1 MGFGAAAGAQMEAG
15 QERRE
20 PGLALDWLFGLP
32 GVGQQKRAEER
43 RQTVGLCHPG
53 VPAGEFLCLVPG
65 LVIDERVFGR
75 RGWGGGL
82 AGLAARRKRGF
93 GGRRRFGFFGRG
105 ERGRAGL
112 AKIRGR
118 TLGAGTLP
126 CPLPCPLP
134 SPSDSFLGTLLGDT
148 VGAAETAAA
157 PDQPQNPSGRQQG
170 FRIAGCRHAAQ
181 AQIGVRP
188 DEVMGGAA
196 DVHPGLM
203 ENEVLERHEGALG
216 PEGGAGLGGIGP
228 GEDAGADR
236 AFPQPLVEPGER
248 VVGGRQRPD
257 EVGERGGAKR
267 EGAGRWDRGGPGGPG
282 FGGHRGS
289 RCGTG
294 KLYRI
299 NNNRSLTQVNKLC
312 HCLTRTP
319 RFRGYP
325 HR

>member
-1 MGFGAAAGAQMEAG
+1 M
-15 QERRE
+15 
-20 PGLALDWLFGLP
+20 
-32 GVGQQKRAEER
+32 
-43 RQTVGLCHPG
+43 
-53 VPAGEFLCLVPG
+53 
-65 LVIDERVFGR
+65 
-75 RGWGGGL
+75 
-82 AGLAARRKRGF
+82 
-93 GGRRRFGFFGRG
+93 
-105 ERGRAGL
+105 
-112 AKIRGR
+112 
-118 TLGAGTLP
+118 
-126 CPLPCPLP
+126 
-134 SPSDSFLGTLLGDT
+134 GTLLGDI

-157 PDQPQNPSGRQQG
+157 PDQPQNPSWRQQG
-170 FRIAGCRHAAQ
+170 FRIAGCRLAAE

-203 ENEVLERHEGALG
+203 QNEVLERHEGALG

-236 AFPQPLVEPGER
+236 AFPQPLVEPGESI
-248 VVGGRQRPD
+248 VGGRQRPD

-267 EGAGRWDRGGPGGPG
+267 EGAGRWDSVGPGGPG

-294 KLYRI
+294 KHYRI
-299 NNNRSLTQVNKLC
+299 NTNKSLTQGNKLC

-319 RFRGYP
+319 PNRASH